1 MTETLKPLP
10 PHLQSNYINASGMD
24 WKKSEFPGIS
34 MKILFADEESGMSTI
49 LFKMEPGAVVP
60 PHEHTALEQTY
71 VLSGSLEDAEGKATE
86 GNFVWRPA
94 GNTHTAYSP
103 NGAVILSLFMKP
115 NRFFEGTKF
124 FTEL

>member
-1 MTETLKPLP
+1 MNETLKPLP
-10 PHLQSNYINASGMD
+10 PHLQSHYINSSEMD
-24 WKKSEFPGIS
+24 WKDSEFPGIS

-115 NRFFEGTKF
+115 NRFFAGTKF

>member
-1 MTETLKPLP
+1 
-10 PHLQSNYINASGMD
+10 
-24 WKKSEFPGIS
+24 

-103 NGAVILSLFMKP
+103 N
-115 NRFFEGTKF
+115 
-124 FTEL
+124 

>member
-1 MTETLKPLP
+1 MNETLKPLP
-10 PHLQSNYINASGMD
+10 LHLQSHYINVSDMD
-24 WKKSEFPGIS
+24 WKESDFPGIS
-34 MKILFADEESGMSTI
+34 MKILFSDEESGMSTI
-49 LFKMEPGAVVP
+49 LFKMEPGAIVP
-60 PHEHTALEQTY
+60 QHEHTALEQTY

-115 NRFFEGTKF
+115 NRFFAGTKF